1 MFAHYSS
8 IQAKNSFGNETFLR
22 LQLEIAEGGPD
33 AVGLVERVSLC
44 PLTENLSYI
53 EPEFILLIIH

>member
-1 MFAHYSS
+1 LHTFLRFK
-8 IQAKNSFGNETFLR
+8 QKKSFGDENSLR
-22 LQLEIAEGGPD
+22 LQLEIAEGWPG
-33 AVGLVERVSLC
+33 AVGLVERVNLC